1 MQKITPFLMFND
13 RAVEALEFY
22 TKVFPNS
29 KILATIPGPDGNVMG
44 GSIEIDG
51 TQVNMYNGGA
61 PFTFTM
67 GISLMV
73 NTDDQEET
81 DRLYEGLSEGG
92 KQLPCGWLED
102 KFGVSWQIT
111 PKILMKLISDPDAKK
126 AKRATEA
133 MMKMHKIIIADLE
146 TAAAG

>member
-1 MQKITPFLMFND
+1 MFND

-29 KILATIPGPDGNVMG
+29 KTLATITGPDGNVMG

-51 TQVNMYNGGA
+51 TQINMYNGGA

-73 NTDDQEET
+73 NTDDQDET

-102 KFGVSWQIT
+102 KLGVSWQIT
-111 PKILMKLISDPDAKK
+111 PKILMKLISDPDAEK

-146 TAAAG
+146 TAATG

>member
-29 KILATIPGPDGNVMG
+29 RTLATIPGPDGNVMG
-44 GSIEIDG
+44 GSIDIDG
-51 TQVNMYNGGA
+51 TQVNMYNGG
-61 PFTFTM
+61 PQFNFTM
-67 GISLMV
+67 SMSLMV
-73 NTDDQEET
+73 NTDDQDET

-111 PKILMKLISDPDAKK
+111 PKILMKLISDPDAEK

-146 TAAAG
+146 AAAAQ